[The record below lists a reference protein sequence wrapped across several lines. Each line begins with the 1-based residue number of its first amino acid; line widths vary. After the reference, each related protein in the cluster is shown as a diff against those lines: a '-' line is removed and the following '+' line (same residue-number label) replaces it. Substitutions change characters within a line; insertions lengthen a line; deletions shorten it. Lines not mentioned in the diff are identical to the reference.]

1 MVLKEFNEK
10 MEEIPGTLPNIVL
23 RIKERWEILN
33 NNKDVEGFGNASS
46 AIIMFILSLILSI
59 AFFFYANYILVKC
72 YCNHFGHYFFA
83 TTVMYAVPYI
93 MIPYLYYQRFS
104 EKGSCKKFP
113 CEI

>member
-46 AIIMFILSLILSI
+46 AIIMFILFPNNCNFDVFFSFWSI
-59 AFFFYANYILVKC
+59 GNCCDKDTEC
-72 YCNHFGHYFFA
+72 SYC
-83 TTVMYAVPYI
+83 
-93 MIPYLYYQRFS
+93 
-104 EKGSCKKFP
+104 
-113 CEI
+113 